1 MPKLNKVIAR
11 LALSTALAGGALT
24 MSAAAASA
32 TTAPAE
38 WGWSGA
44 CNNFCND
51 SSDWDNIVWDI
62 FVAGNCGNT
71 CFGRDGW
78 FH

>member
-11 LALSTALAGGALT
+11 LALSTALAGGVLT
-24 MSAAAASA
+24 MGSTAASA

-38 WGWSGA
+38 WGWGGA
-44 CNNFCND
+44 CG
-51 SSDWDNIVWDI
+51 SSCDTADWDNIVWDI

-71 CFGRDGW
+71 CLGRDGW